1 MEEQRGTG
9 LGGSRLVPSVQE
21 LVKEPLVE
29 VPPRYIRLDQDPPII
44 SWPPSS
50 LSEVPIIN
58 LEQLTSDDSSA
69 DHELQKL
76 HLACKDWGFFQ
87 IINHGVSG
95 SLLDRVKKET
105 QEFFKLPME
114 EKAKLWQ
121 TAEDIEGFGQAF
133 VVSEEQKL
141 DWADMFYV
149 ATLPLHI
156 RKPRLFSNLPLSF
169 RETLEEYSIEL
180 KNAALKTL
188 LCIAKALKMETEDMR
203 ILFDQGMQGMR
214 MNYYPHCPQPEQ
226 VIGLSPH
233 SDSAGITFLLQLNE
247 VEGLQVRKDDKWIP
261 VKPLTNAFV
270 VNIGDILEMVTNG
283 QYKSIEHRATVNA
296 HKERLSIA
304 TFLSPNL
311 DGGIGPASSLIT
323 PQTPPKFRRVTI
335 VDYFKNFFSNELKSK
350 TNLEK
355 YYI

>member
-1 MEEQRGTG
+1 MEERKGTG

-21 LVKEPLVE
+21 LVKESLVD
-29 VPPRYIRLDQDPPII
+29 VPPQYIRLDQDPPII

-50 LSEVPIIN
+50 LCEVPVID

-149 ATLPLHI
+149 VTLPLHI

-169 RETLEEYSIEL
+169 RS
-180 KNAALKTL
+180 
-188 LCIAKALKMETEDMR
+188 
-203 ILFDQGMQGMR
+203 
-214 MNYYPHCPQPEQ
+214 
-226 VIGLSPH
+226 V
-233 SDSAGITFLLQLNE
+233 
-247 VEGLQVRKDDKWIP
+247 
-261 VKPLTNAFV
+261 
-270 VNIGDILEMVTNG
+270 
-283 QYKSIEHRATVNA
+283 
-296 HKERLSIA
+296 
-304 TFLSPNL
+304 
-311 DGGIGPASSLIT
+311 
-323 PQTPPKFRRVTI
+323 
-335 VDYFKNFFSNELKSK
+335 
-350 TNLEK
+350 
-355 YYI
+355 